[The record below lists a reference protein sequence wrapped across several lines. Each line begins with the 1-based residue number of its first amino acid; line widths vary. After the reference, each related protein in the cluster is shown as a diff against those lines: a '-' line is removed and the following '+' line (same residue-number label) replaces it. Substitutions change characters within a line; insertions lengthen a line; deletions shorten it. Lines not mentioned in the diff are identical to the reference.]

1 MERITKIFLVIFF
14 IFFLFSTK
22 QFNIVDANENV
33 THMEDAITDAIENV
47 THMEDAITE
56 ATVTVTTPEVD
67 EDDDYIDDDDAV
79 TSVPHIT
86 PGIDF
91 ITEEDISD
99 SEAIFRNAQFIF
111 EDDDEDNEKEDNADE
126 SRSAFIPHV
135 NATKDLA
142 HDYIVKFKRMWNHPI
157 MQLVFIACVTIG
169 AVFGVL
175 TVYLI
180 KRCSSKCKKAG
191 PKEAEEGK
199 AGFVQNNGAPKEA
212 EKGTTG
218 CVQKEVG
225 PKEAEEGKAGLVQ
238 NEVGP
243 KEAEEGTTGFVQKKV
258 KKQRKVK
265 RQQEVK

>member
-1 MERITKIFLVIFF
+1 MFLMIFF
-14 IFFLFSTK
+14 LIFLFSTK
-22 QFNIVDANENV
+22 QFNIVDA
-33 THMEDAITDAIENV
+33 IENV
-47 THMEDAITE
+47 KHMEDAITE
-56 ATVTVTTPEVD
+56 ATVTVTNPEVD
-67 EDDDYIDDDDAV
+67 EDDDYIDDDDDDAV

-142 HDYIVKFKRMWNHPI
+142 HDYIDKFKRMWNHPI
-157 MQLVFIACVTIG
+157 MQLVFIACVAIG
-169 AVFGVL
+169 AVLGVL

-212 EKGTTG
+212 EEGTTG

-225 PKEAEEGKAGLVQ
+225 PKEAEEGKAGFVQ
-238 NEVGP
+238 NNGAP
-243 KEAEEGTTGFVQKKV
+243 KEAEKGTTGFVQKKV
-258 KKQRKVK
+258 KKQRKLKKQPVVEK
-265 RQQEVK
+265 TQEVK

>member
-1 MERITKIFLVIFF
+1 MERITKMFLVIFF

-22 QFNIVDANENV
+22 QFNIVDAIENAK
-33 THMEDAITDAIENV
+33 HMEDAT
-47 THMEDAITE
+47 TE

-79 TSVPHIT
+79 TSVPHLT
-86 PGIDF
+86 PGIGF

-111 EDDDEDNEKEDNADE
+111 EDDDDEDNEKEDNADE
-126 SRSAFIPHV
+126 SRSAFIPPV

-212 EKGTTG
+212 EEGTTG

-243 KEAEEGTTGFVQKKV
+243 KETEEGKAGFVQKKV

-265 RQQEVK
+265 KQQEVK